1 MESAKCITGNPAKS
15 ALLGGGLRV
24 WTLTF
29 ACDHPI
35 SDGAT
40 QGADEAVLNVGEL
53 SGGGGADSVDDD

>member
-1 MESAKCITGNPAKS
+1 MHHGESGEVGAAGRRFARLDVDVC
-15 ALLGGGLRV
+15 LRPS
-24 WTLTF
+24 
-29 ACDHPI
+29 D